1 MTDSGSL
8 TAAAVTNTTLAF
20 FAFMPTPDDILR
32 DEPGLG
38 MRINEVSAAA
48 VSIGLGFA
56 LTVIGKNP
64 TPLLAALVSSVALI
78 AGYEYLARTTDAR
91 IARARNEKVSNVRI

>member
-1 MTDSGSL
+1 M
-8 TAAAVTNTTLAF
+8 AF
-20 FAFMPTPDDILR
+20 
-32 DEPGLG
+32 
-38 MRINEVSAAA
+38 V
-48 VSIGLGFA
+48 FA